1 MYHCKVPKF
10 RKLPSWPIAELS
22 PFPALLFSKRSTAS
36 LPKQMCSIH
45 IRGGN
50 FPPAEYFPSPLL
62 IQYQP
67 FRLPLMHCL
76 CLWSISSKPAT
87 EWDDIT
93 ASTKHITRNSSWD
106 AAGWG
111 RSESLHANTP
121 THTNKCNDG
130 EKPSR
135 RLQHAKLCMLEAPH
149 WSKERGVQAIIR
161 TKLQNPPLSSNIG
174 PILRFC
180 SAI

>member
-1 MYHCKVPKF
+1 MDHCKVAKF
-10 RKLPSWPIAELS
+10 CKLPSWPFAELS

-36 LPKQMCSIH
+36 LPKQTCSIH
-45 IRGGN
+45 ISGGIFSFTTPHSISAFQTSIN
-50 FPPAEYFPSPLL
+50 ALPVPAERIIKTCHGMRWHHRIRNTSPET
-62 IQYQP
+62 
-67 FRLPLMHCL
+67 
-76 CLWSISSKPAT
+76 PA
-87 EWDDIT
+87 E
-93 ASTKHITRNSSWD
+93 TRRD
-106 AAGWG
+106 EEG
-111 RSESLHANTP
+111 LKVYTQ
-121 THTNKCNDG
+121 TNKCNDG

-161 TKLQNPPLSSNIG
+161 TKLQKPPLSSNIG